1 MTWEEAIINNP
12 SSTSNLRGNKIW
24 SNAREENKIKEGMMK
39 NLHIKSKLK
48 VNIMV
53 MVMLRYLLTQKQ
65 FDPKLLTSNIS
76 LGRDHDLFR

>member
-24 SNAREENKIKEGMMK
+24 FNAREENKIKEGMMK

-53 MVMLRYLLTQKQ
+53 METYLPIDIIT
-65 FDPKLLTSNIS
+65 PSPILLIS
-76 LGRDHDLFR
+76 ESE